1 MAPTYSR
8 IIPSPDF
15 SSEDELPRPRLAS
28 NAAWD
33 PSLLVNRSGL
43 AGYDADG
50 RIPLNSAHEDYLSRR
65 SGSSRPP
72 AAHYGFHSTP
82 ADEDR
87 RSRSHISIFSD
98 SDSNAEN
105 RRPRSHISISSDPDP
120 NAENRRPHSYRS
132 ISAED
137 PNPNQE
143 TELARLRDE
152 VNRLKSERMLL
163 RRLTEVA

>member
-1 MAPTYSR
+1 MAPAYSR

-82 ADEDR
+82 VDEDR

-105 RRPRSHISISSDPDP
+105 RRPRSHISISS
-120 NAENRRPHSYRS
+120 
-132 ISAED
+132 ED